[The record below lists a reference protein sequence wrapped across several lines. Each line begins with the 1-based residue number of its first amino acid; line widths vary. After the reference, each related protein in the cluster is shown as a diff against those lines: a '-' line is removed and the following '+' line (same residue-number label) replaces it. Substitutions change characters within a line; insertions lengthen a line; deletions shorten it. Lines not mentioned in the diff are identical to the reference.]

1 MENTETKPVGRPKA
15 AQEAPQ
21 ALTAFEHLQEAYSL
35 IARDQGV
42 DKPNTRMIAIVITN
56 LYRGE
61 GKNFILSVRQGL
73 RGSVAATRTA
83 RTVAEKPRGVR
94 ETPQRSPT
102 TTLGNSDNN
111 ASKTSRLQRQAQRL
125 GETLEGAP
133 VAAADKPA
141 PAKTTPPAK
150 VEMPTPDESQEKNL
164 SPLNTDEA
172 KVAATSS
179 PKEIARV
186 FGQARIKATLMK
198 MGHIEEDFKDRSG
211 TQLAVMLKKA
221 IND

>member
-1 MENTETKPVGRPKA
+1 MDTETKQVGRPKA

-21 ALTAFEHLQEAYSL
+21 VLTAYEHLQEAFKS
-35 IARDQGV
+35 IAKEQGI
-42 DKPNTRMIAIVITN
+42 DKPNTRMLAIVITN

-61 GKNFILSVRQGL
+61 GKNFILSVRQTL

-83 RTVAEKPRGVR
+83 RAVAEKPRGER
-94 ETPQRSPT
+94 ETQQRSLT
-102 TTLGNSDNN
+102 TTLGNSDIS

-125 GETLEGAP
+125 GVTLEGAP
-133 VAAADKPA
+133 VVAADKPA
-141 PAKTTPPAK
+141 PVKTTPPAK
-150 VEMPTPDESQEKNL
+150 VEMPTRDESQEKNL

-179 PKEIARV
+179 PKDIARV

-198 MGHIEEDFKDRSG
+198 IGHLEEDFKDRSA
-211 TQLAVMLKKA
+211 TQLAVMLKKDL
-221 IND
+221 ND